1 MNIYNCSEKNSFKE
15 NWEDIPQPGGYSTK
29 LKKEIYY
36 RHLILCTLNSKIAAE
51 NWEDIPQ
58 LAF

>member
-15 NWEDIPQPGGYSTK
+15 NWEDIPQPGYSTK

-36 RHLILCTLNSKIAAE
+36 RHLIFVYIE
-51 NWEDIPQ
+51 Q
-58 LAF
+58 